1 MEIAPITNNG
11 YSQSSETRSLIAEL
25 LPDKMTPEQI
35 ADILVIR
42 LKDDEHRALMALQP
56 GDSVCIINVQHRDIE
71 AGLPEFNIGTNQYGV
86 KIITYGKNNS
96 VDVYR
101 GPTLSS
107 NDPIVT
113 LKLVDFQFNLDPL
126 KEINPS
132 QFGDNAIL
140 IPGIKGDI
148 LGFLEDKYRQSRAYT
163 TEQINDLG
171 FYTRTFELVG
181 TLDPQAVA
189 TK

>member
-11 YSQSSETRSLIAEL
+11 HSQSSETRLLIAEL

-42 LKDDEHRALMALQP
+42 LRDDEHQALMTLQP
-56 GDSVCIINVQHRDIE
+56 GDNVCIINVQHRDIE
-71 AGLPEFNIGTNQYGV
+71 ASLPEFNIGTNQYGV
-86 KIITYGKNNS
+86 KILTYGKNNS
-96 VDVYR
+96 VDAYR
-101 GPTLSS
+101 DPTLSS
-107 NDPIVT
+107 DNPIVV
-113 LKLVDFQFNLDPL
+113 LKLIDFQFNLDPL
-126 KEINPS
+126 LEVNPS
-132 QFGDNAIL
+132 QLGDNAML
-140 IPGIKGDI
+140 IPDIKGDI

-181 TLDPQAVA
+181 TIDPQAVA